1 MGLPTISVLRCL
13 ACGLAFSAV
22 AASASAQEWAEKMFA
37 VKTHEFGAV
46 ARAAKVEYAF
56 VITNPYKED
65 IHISSVR
72 TSCGCTI
79 PRIQNETL
87 KSWEKG
93 AIIAEF
99 NTRAFSGQRGA
110 RVTVTIDKPM
120 YAEVQLQVHGYIRTD
135 VVVDP
140 GQVAF
145 GQVPAGDGAEKT
157 LTIDYSGRGDW
168 KILGVEPTS
177 PFVKANV
184 QEITRQGGRVAYKLA
199 VSLDKSAPVG
209 YVTDEL
215 VLKTNDTR
223 SPQFPVK
230 VDAFVVADLTVSP
243 SSLLL
248 GILQPGQKIT
258 KQIVLKGKQPFHVT
272 GIDCDAPGFSF
283 PSSSDAKT
291 VHVIPITFEAGK
303 EPSKFTEKIII
314 RTEIPARSEADR
326 VISLRPSSGSAGW
339 QLEFSRVKPL
349 HHRAVGEL
357 SPDGPFL
364 CAPASFA
371 RQNAARRYPLPVSW

>member
-1 MGLPTISVLRCL
+1 MGCAKRSVLCRL
-13 ACGLAFSAV
+13 AWGLAFTAV
-22 AASASAQEWAEKMFA
+22 AASASAQEWAEKMFTE
-37 VKTHEFGAV
+37 KSHEFGAV

-56 VITNPYKED
+56 VMVNPYKED

-79 PRIQNETL
+79 PRIQKETL

-120 YAEVQLQVHGYIRTD
+120 FAEVQLQVHGYIRTD

-157 LTIDYSGRGDW
+157 VTIDYAGRSDW

-177 PFVKANV
+177 PYVKADIKEV
-184 QEITRQGGRVAYKLA
+184 TRQGGRVAYRLA

-209 YVTDEL
+209 YVNDEL

-230 VDAFVVADLTVSP
+230 VDGLVIADLTVSP

-248 GILQPGQKIT
+248 GILQPGQRIT
-258 KQIVLKGKQPFHVT
+258 KQIVLKGKEPFRVV
-272 GIDCDAPGFSF
+272 GIDCKNPAFTF
-283 PSSSDAKT
+283 PVSEEAKT
-291 VHVIPITFEAGK
+291 VHLIPITFEAGND
-303 EPSKFTEKIII
+303 PAKFVEKIII
-314 RTEIPARSEADR
+314 RTDLPQQ
-326 VISLRPSSGSAGW
+326 G
-339 QLEFSRVKPL
+339 
-349 HHRAVGEL
+349 AVEL
-357 SPDGPFL
+357 SAYGQVL
-364 CAPASFA
+364 T
-371 RQNAARRYPLPVSW
+371 PLAGK

>member
-1 MGLPTISVLRCL
+1 MGLPIISVLRCL
-13 ACGLAFSAV
+13 ACGLAISAV
-22 AASASAQEWAEKMFA
+22 AASASAQEWADKMFA
-37 VKTHEFGAV
+37 EKSHEFGSV

-79 PRIQNETL
+79 PRIQKETL

-99 NTRAFSGQRGA
+99 NTRAFTGQRGA
-110 RVTVTIDKPM
+110 RVTVTIDQPQ

-184 QEITRQGGRVAYKLA
+184 QEVTRQGGRVAYKLA

-209 YVTDEL
+209 YVSDEL

-230 VDAFVVADLTVSP
+230 VDGFVVADLTVSP

-272 GIDCDAPGFSF
+272 GIDCDGAGFSF
-283 PSSSDAKT
+283 PSPSDAKA

-303 EPSKFTEKIII
+303 EPSKIIEKIVI
-314 RTEIPARSEADR
+314 RTDLPEQKQ
-326 VISLRPSSGSAGW
+326 V
-339 QLEFSRVKPL
+339 
-349 HHRAVGEL
+349 EL
-357 SPDGPFL
+357 SAYGQIL
-364 CAPASFA
+364 APLAG
-371 RQNAARRYPLPVSW
+371 N

>member
-1 MGLPTISVLRCL
+1 MRCAKRSVLCCL
-13 ACGLAFSAV
+13 ACGLALFAV
-22 AASASAQEWAEKMFA
+22 AASASAQDWAEKMFA
-37 VKTHEFGAV
+37 EKSHDFGAV

-56 VITNPYKED
+56 VMVNPYKED

-79 PRIQNETL
+79 PRIQKETL

-110 RVTVTIDKPM
+110 RVTVTIDKPL

-145 GQVPAGDGAEKT
+145 GQVPAGGGAEKT
-157 LTIDYSGRGDW
+157 VTIDYAGRGDW

-177 PFVKANV
+177 PFVKADL
-184 QEITRQGGRVAYKLA
+184 QEVTRQGGRVAYRLA

-209 YVTDEL
+209 YVNDEL

-230 VDAFVVADLTVSP
+230 VEGLVIADLAVSP

-248 GILQPGQKIT
+248 GILQPGQRIT
-258 KQIVLKGKQPFHVT
+258 KQIVLKGKQPFRVV
-272 GIDCDAPGFSF
+272 GIDCGNPAFSF
-283 PSSSDAKT
+283 PRSEEAKT
-291 VHVIPITFEAGK
+291 VHLIPVTFEAGND
-303 EPSKFTEKIII
+303 PVKFVEKIVI
-314 RTEIPARSEADR
+314 RTDLPQQGQ
-326 VISLRPSSGSAGW
+326 V
-339 QLEFSRVKPL
+339 
-349 HHRAVGEL
+349 EL
-357 SPDGPFL
+357 SAYGQIL
-364 CAPASFA
+364 APLAGK
-371 RQNAARRYPLPVSW
+371 